1 MTFAYCDNSL
11 WFQLCH
17 NNRTSLYQNSEQ
29 TTVGLPPSLPPSLS
43 LYLFLLSSLAFFLS
57 CPRRRQSP
65 IAHNDYVLG
74 GRAVG
79 LAERRGDGT
88 KAAEG
93 EEREGGGRGGRLGR
107 VLSPLLS
114 KLVNVMRPPPPPPP
128 HSTLTLPSHP
138 SKRICL

>member
-1 MTFAYCDNSL
+1 MLIVTILSGSNCVTITEHPCTRTVNRQ
-11 WFQLCH
+11 QLGC
-17 NNRTSLYQNSEQ
+17 
-29 TTVGLPPSLPPSLS
+29 LPASLS

-114 KLVNVMRPPPPPPP
+114 KLVNVMRPPPLPPRRRA
-128 HSTLTLPSHP
+128 LTLPTHTF
-138 SKRICL
+138 KRICSFTSIV

>member
-1 MTFAYCDNSL
+1 MTILSGSNCVTITEHPCTRTVNRQ
-11 WFQLCH
+11 QLGC
-17 NNRTSLYQNSEQ
+17 
-29 TTVGLPPSLPPSLS
+29 LPPSLPPSLS

-114 KLVNVMRPPPPPPP
+114 KLVNVMRPPPPP